1 MKKIPPVDLTR
12 QYKQIKEEADLAV
25 LNILNSGRYIG
36 GEAVATFEREFAK
49 YIGASQCVSCNSGTD
64 ALWLALKALNIGE
77 GDEIITTP
85 FSFFATAEIVT
96 RIGAKPIFVDIDLDT
111 FNLDLTQIEQAIT
124 PRTKAIIPVHLFGQ
138 PVDMSELMAIARTH
152 NLYVIEDCAQATGA
166 AWGQARVGSIGH
178 VGCFSF
184 FPTKN
189 LGACGDGGAATTN
202 DPAIAEQMRILKEHG
217 SPARY
222 RHDFVGINSRL
233 DAVQAVILT
242 IKLRYLDY
250 WNQQRQRAA
259 GYYRELLEPIK
270 ALKLP
275 QEISGGNS
283 VWNQYT
289 ICITEMRC
297 DPQRLPPQSLA
308 KQDDG
313 AKHRSPKGARQRRFG
328 SPHVR
333 ASRKRSPSNRRE
345 LIKDKLSDKGIIS
358 MIYYPIPLHLQPV
371 YQNLGY
377 RQGQLPAVEQAAREV
392 LSLPMFPG
400 ISEAEQERVAYTLKD
415 SLLEI

>member
-12 QYKQIKEEADLAV
+12 QYKQIQEEADLAV
-25 LNILNSGRYIG
+25 LNLLNSGRYIG
-36 GEAVATFEREFAK
+36 GEAIATFEREFAE

-64 ALWLALKALNIGE
+64 ALWLALKALKIGE
-77 GDEIITTP
+77 QDEIITTP
-85 FSFFATAEIVT
+85 FSFFATAEVIT
-96 RIGAKPIFVDIDLDT
+96 RAGAKPIFVDIDPDT
-111 FNLDLTQIEQAIT
+111 FNLDLTQIEQVIT

-138 PVDMSELMAIARTH
+138 PVDMTELMAIARKH

-202 DPAIAEQMRILKEHG
+202 DPAIAEQIKILKEHG
-217 SPARY
+217 SPERY
-222 RHDFVGINSRL
+222 RHDFIGINSRL
-233 DAVQAVILT
+233 DAIQAVILT

-250 WNQQRQRAA
+250 WNEQRQQAA
-259 GYYRELLEPIK
+259 GYYRELLQPID

-289 ICITEMRC
+289 IRITQE
-297 DPQRLPPQSLA
+297 
-308 KQDDG
+308 
-313 AKHRSPKGARQRRFG
+313 RSH
-328 SPHVR
+328 SE
-333 ASRKRSPSNRRE
+333 NRRE
-345 LIKDKLSDKGIIS
+345 LVKNNLSEKGIVS

-371 YQNLGY
+371 YQKSD
-377 RQGQLPAVEQAAREV
+377 RFGQLPAVEQAAREV